1 MKKKRKALRLYAL
14 ALGEFGKQLHIC
26 NTDCYQGEQWRRLIS
41 GGFRGGPR
49 EPELPFYDQHLK
61 KQNKTL
67 VDLQKISICYV
78 RWSWNSSKCVY
89 PPPFP
94 QSLGL
99 PQGSPQTHG
108 LFGLSINPGSAN
120 ANRQFGEAL
129 QQDIGFFDDRATH
142 FGIRSPSLS
151 VFLSLCLCLFLPPSF
166 PPPL

>member
-78 RWSWNSSKCVY
+78 RWSWNSSKCVL
-89 PPPFP
+89 PPPP
-94 QSLGL
+94 
-99 PQGSPQTHG
+99 PKPWIAPGSPQTHG